1 MPSDLESH
9 RNGPGRTD
17 KPVDAGVP
25 NRTGG
30 MANSCRAGV
39 GVESRVSRSAS
50 EQKMQNAAMVG
61 SEGRSSAGNEGVV
74 VEAGRE
80 RKFRVWRGTGANDDI
95 SQFQGSSFL
104 GRRAATGWKFSR
116 TRAAHTRFFAGN
128 TDHPDHTR
136 TGPVRW
142 AAAPGRAHHWQWGP
156 GQAKQGD
163 AEGGAQV
170 MVDE

>member
-61 SEGRSSAGNEGVV
+61 SEGRSSAGAMKVLWWRHGGRGSFAFGEGQ
-74 VEAGRE
+74 AQMTISPSS
-80 RKFRVWRGTGANDDI
+80 KGAL
-95 SQFQGSSFL
+95 FL
-104 GRRAATGWKFSR
+104 GGGLQQDGNFRAREPPTPASL
-116 TRAAHTRFFAGN
+116 RA
-128 TDHPDHTR
+128 TR
-136 TGPVRW
+136 TTQTT
-142 AAAPGRAHHWQWGP
+142 HGP
-156 GQAKQGD
+156 GQ
-163 AEGGAQV
+163 
-170 MVDE
+170 